1 MESYLEAAK
10 GLARRW
16 DEARPRTQQTEI
28 GWSGMADCR
37 AYLGYQLAGA
47 WPTDEPDKWRPIAG
61 TVLHDHWWAG
71 LRKAECERLGVPAS
85 FGVEVSYGGIKGHV
99 DEVLWPTEPGGRWEV
114 TDWKFPTLS
123 SIRLWGD
130 DAFLNELFVQ
140 PHGYAAGILELDRIP
155 VDVAA
160 PMEARYPVISD
171 LDPDACIVRLH
182 GMPVSAKSMDDWAC
196 HERPFSRQVADDALA
211 RLDSVRRAHQE
222 EGVPLGAPELRDKPF
237 FFCEK
242 WCEMFTA
249 CRGGEEP
256 KELELITDPEL
267 AAAVNAYGLA
277 NELIA
282 ANKKI
287 LAELR
292 PDLDGARGRT
302 GDGFRIWHG
311 RGNPGKVEFDGA
323 AVEAVLGARG
333 IPLTDVQRHTPDG
346 RPKLYVKRS

>member
-1 MESYLEAAK
+1 
-10 GLARRW
+10 
-16 DEARPRTQQTEI
+16 
-28 GWSGMADCR
+28 MADCR

-61 TVLHDHWWAG
+61 TVLHDHWWAV
-71 LRKAECERLGVPAS
+71 LRKAECARLGVPAS
-85 FGVEVSYGGIKGHV
+85 FGLEVSYGGIKGHV

-123 SIRLWGD
+123 SIRLWED
-130 DAFLNELFVQ
+130 DAFLTELFVQ
-140 PHGYAAGILELDRIP
+140 PHGYAAGILELAGTLAGIGLPDGGDFLDTGGRNP
-155 VDVAA
+155 ALYE
-160 PMEARYPVISD
+160 PGY

-196 HERPFSRQVADDALA
+196 HERPFSRQVADDALD
-211 RLDSVRRAHQE
+211 RLDSVRRAHA
-222 EGVPLGAPELRDKPF
+222 EGVPLGDPSLRDKPY

-249 CRGGEEP
+249 CRGGEAP

-277 NELIA
+277 NELIS

-302 GDGFRIWHG
+302 EDGFKIWRG
-311 RGNPGKVEFDGA
+311 KGNPGKLEFDDA

-333 IPLTDVQRHTPDG
+333 IPVSDVQRHTPDG